1 VLYAV
6 KSPKTSRGPCEMPT
20 LFSPQPR
27 RGHSGR
33 VMRASS
39 GRERRV
45 TVHDIQR
52 LCDMPASKPDGLNA
66 IKLHAMAHPTCI
78 RQDLSHVFMHGM
90 LTLPCCARVSRPLAD
105 RFSRTVIDAAA
116 TQQRP
121 TQWQQQQQH
130 AITQQQLQQ
139 EQHNTSN
146 SSSSSSGTQQDG
158 AKATATT
165 AKATQRCFRDNGVD
179 SPPKMAL

>member
-1 VLYAV
+1 
-6 KSPKTSRGPCEMPT
+6 MPT

-78 RQDLSHVFMHGM
+78 RQDLSHGFMHGM

-139 EQHNTSN
+139 EQQHKQQQQQQQWHTTRRRQGNGNGGESN
-146 SSSSSSGTQQDG
+146 AEVISR
-158 AKATATT
+158 
-165 AKATQRCFRDNGVD
+165 QRR
-179 SPPKMAL
+179 